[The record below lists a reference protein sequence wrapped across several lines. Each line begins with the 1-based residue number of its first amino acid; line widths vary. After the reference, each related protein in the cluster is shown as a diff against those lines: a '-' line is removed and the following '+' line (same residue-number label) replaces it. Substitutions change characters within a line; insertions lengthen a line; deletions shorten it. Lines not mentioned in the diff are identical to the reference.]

1 MRPTMA
7 TVVLM
12 LNSYSFTLALPQQPA
27 FFYGTRTDLSK
38 QITVRTDS
46 DQSKSKSVPWSVDD
60 SSITETWK
68 LWCDEQAAELMD
80 PALTQSCDP
89 TELLKY
95 IHIGLLC
102 VQGDPANRPPMS
114 SVVFMLANDS
124 MKLPKPTQ
132 PAFFVG
138 RVVVRSDQSS
148 SDVKTWKLWCDEQAA
163 ELMDPALTQS
173 CDPTELLKYIHI
185 GLLCVQGDPANRP
198 PMSSVVFML
207 ANDNITLPKPTQ
219 PAFFVG
225 RVVVRSDDQS
235 SSDVKVCTINE
246 VTLSN
251 VSPRYIPP
259 PPPSSPPQT
268 NTTTAT
274 ERGSGGGGIATA
286 IVVII
291 VFSTII
297 IITVF
302 VALLCV
308 LVRRRRNRKQKIS
321 SKQRRENADETETVE
336 SLQFN
341 FSTIKVAT
349 NDFSNDN
356 KLGQGGFG
364 AVYKGI
370 LSDGR
375 IIAVKRL
382 ASNSEQ
388 GELEFKNEILLVA
401 RLQHRNLVRLLG
413 FCLEGSERLLI
424 YEFVPNSSLD
434 NFIFD
439 SIKRLSLDWEKRYKI
454 IGGIARGILYLHE
467 DSRLRIIHRDLK
479 ASNILID
486 QDMNPKISDFGMA
499 RLFERDQ
506 TQADTGRVVGTFGY
520 MAPEYVLHGN
530 FSVKSDVFSFGVLVL
545 EIISGQKNSSFHN
558 GEETGDLLTFAWENW
573 RVGTALNVI
582 DPILRVGS
590 SSEMMRCIHIGLLC
604 VQENVVNR
612 PTMASV
618 VLMLNSYSISLPLPT
633 KPAFFMHTTTT
644 ELDNPESTMSDQS
657 KSRSVEYSI
666 NEVSITELDPR

>member
-1 MRPTMA
+1 MAFQLLSWTRDDGNFTTNSTYAKNRNLILASLVSNVAVNGGFYNTTIGQDPDKVYGLAVCRGDSTSELCNKCVNTTIQHIIDNCQNQKEVLSWGSSHPPCIIRYADHSISGKLELSPEDAGYNVNNVTSNLTEFNEVWESLMDRVVRKASMGSSRLKFGTEEANLTLFQKIYALMQCTPDISQSDCDYCLRQNVGRFQSCCGGKQGGYVRRPSCIFRWDLYPFYA
-7 TVVLM
+7 TTAAVAP
-12 LNSYSFTLALPQQPA
+12 SP
-27 FFYGTRTDLSK
+27 
-38 QITVRTDS
+38 
-46 DQSKSKSVPWSVDD
+46 
-60 SSITETWK
+60 SSI
-68 LWCDEQAAELMD
+68 
-80 PALTQSCDP
+80 P
-89 TELLKY
+89 
-95 IHIGLLC
+95 
-102 VQGDPANRPPMS
+102 
-114 SVVFMLANDS
+114 
-124 MKLPKPTQ
+124 
-132 PAFFVG
+132 
-138 RVVVRSDQSS
+138 
-148 SDVKTWKLWCDEQAA
+148 
-163 ELMDPALTQS
+163 
-173 CDPTELLKYIHI
+173 
-185 GLLCVQGDPANRP
+185 
-198 PMSSVVFML
+198 
-207 ANDNITLPKPTQ
+207 
-219 PAFFVG
+219 
-225 RVVVRSDDQS
+225 
-235 SSDVKVCTINE
+235 
-246 VTLSN
+246 
-251 VSPRYIPP
+251 PP
-259 PPPSSPPQT
+259 PPPSSPPRT
-268 NTTTAT
+268 NTTIAI

-297 IITVF
+297 INMAF

-308 LVRRRRNRKQKIS
+308 LVRRRRNRKQKII
-321 SKQRRENADETETVE
+321 SKQRRENTDETETVE

-401 RLQHRNLVRLLG
+401 KLQHRNLVRLLG

-573 RVGTALNVI
+573 RKFAWFPCVYAHKHRLSK
-582 DPILRVGS
+582 LR
-590 SSEMMRCIHIGLLC
+590 H
-604 VQENVVNR
+604 
-612 PTMASV
+612 
-618 VLMLNSYSISLPLPT
+618 
-633 KPAFFMHTTTT
+633 HW
-644 ELDNPESTMSDQS
+644 ELHS
-657 KSRSVEYSI
+657 
-666 NEVSITELDPR
+666 

>member
-1 MRPTMA
+1 
-7 TVVLM
+7 M
-12 LNSYSFTLALPQQPA
+12 LVA
-27 FFYGTRTDLSK
+27 
-38 QITVRTDS
+38 
-46 DQSKSKSVPWSVDD
+46 
-60 SSITETWK
+60 
-68 LWCDEQAAELMD
+68 
-80 PALTQSCDP
+80 
-89 TELLKY
+89 
-95 IHIGLLC
+95 
-102 VQGDPANRPPMS
+102 
-114 SVVFMLANDS
+114 
-124 MKLPKPTQ
+124 
-132 PAFFVG
+132 
-138 RVVVRSDQSS
+138 VVVVVQVSHFLEEMGAEMVERPKYRKDHSIYRKLELSPEDAGYNVNNVTSNLTEFNKYSTSS
-148 SDVKTWKLWCDEQAA
+148 S
-163 ELMDPALTQS
+163 
-173 CDPTELLKYIHI
+173 
-185 GLLCVQGDPANRP
+185 
-198 PMSSVVFML
+198 
-207 ANDNITLPKPTQ
+207 
-219 PAFFVG
+219 FF
-225 RVVVRSDDQS
+225 S
-235 SSDVKVCTINE
+235 SSNQYH
-246 VTLSN
+246 N
-251 VSPRYIPP
+251 RHR
-259 PPPSSPPQT
+259 
-268 NTTTAT
+268 
-274 ERGSGGGGIATA
+274 ERQW
-286 IVVII
+286 
-291 VFSTII
+291 
-297 IITVF
+297 
-302 VALLCV
+302 
-308 LVRRRRNRKQKIS
+308 RWRRRNRKQKIS

-582 DPILRVGS
+582 DPILRLTH
-590 SSEMMRCIHIGLLC
+590 ELGLRVSPAIKNCTL
-604 VQENVVNR
+604 VH
-612 PTMASV
+612 
-618 VLMLNSYSISLPLPT
+618 SL
-633 KPAFFMHTTTT
+633 
-644 ELDNPESTMSDQS
+644 
-657 KSRSVEYSI
+657 I
-666 NEVSITELDPR
+666 II